1 MYFPSTALSYG
12 IELTYE
18 CNNACSDCANIW
30 EPQRNKRLQEWKILF
45 DKIAPPE
52 NRNKYAELIR
62 ITGGEPTLHPEFCEI
77 IEYLDTFGVCHA
89 IFTNGRWTKPDAIID
104 TFRRCDNFIGLLV
117 SLQGSTAFVHHAFTG
132 SEERGFE
139 ETCVSIQRAADAGL
153 EVFTN
158 TVLTKYSCEQIE
170 EIIELSRKLGAE
182 YAVFNRYLGKAN
194 PIEPAEE
201 QLRQAIRLIEQL
213 QSEGVSCRIGNCV
226 PPCFTENSSSGAN
239 AGIEHCV
246 ISPEGLVRPDNLT
259 SFTFGNLFEQSIEEI
274 WRSDKAQW
282 YRSQIPEKC
291 LKCVE
296 LPRCRGGARSVAIE
310 HGLEGDRLMKEPI
323 RESQPETL
331 EFDPEWKP
339 IPYFMIR
346 EESFGYLLY
355 RYDWSVPVTNDAKPL
370 LDALSGENTL
380 AELHNQF
387 GDAGLEL
394 IGHLYKEGCIEFK

>member
-1 MYFPSTALSYG
+1 
-12 IELTYE
+12 
-18 CNNACSDCANIW
+18 
-30 EPQRNKRLQEWKILF
+30 
-45 DKIAPPE
+45 
-52 NRNKYAELIR
+52 
-62 ITGGEPTLHPEFCEI
+62 
-77 IEYLDTFGVCHA
+77 
-89 IFTNGRWTKPDAIID
+89 
-104 TFRRCDNFIGLLV
+104 LV